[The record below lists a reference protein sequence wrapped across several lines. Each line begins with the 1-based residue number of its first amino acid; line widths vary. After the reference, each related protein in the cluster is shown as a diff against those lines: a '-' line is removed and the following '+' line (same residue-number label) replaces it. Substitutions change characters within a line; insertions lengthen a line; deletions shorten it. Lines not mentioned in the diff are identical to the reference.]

1 MSSVLRHIKA
11 IKLSAYESSIV
22 ATAIRMRNEEIAALR
37 KWVAELL
44 IVIIVTNY
52 VSNFMGLITVT
63 TFTLVSLYAHSGDGV
78 STATIFTVI
87 STISLLA
94 DPLRSLGQQIG
105 NIVSA
110 AASWKR
116 IEEFMLSHEQ
126 RSTDPDS
133 NEVVGVVLEEDIT
146 LACQP
151 STRPSEIRF
160 TDAAFGIEG
169 KITLLRGINVDLVKP
184 RLWMVVG
191 RVGSVGRFIDG
202 RCTR

>member
-22 ATAIRMRNEEIAALR
+22 STAIKMRDEEITALR
-37 KWVAELL
+37 KWVRELL
-44 IVIIVTNY
+44 VVSIVTNY
-52 VSNFMGLITVT
+52 VSNFMGLLTVT
-63 TFTLVSLYAHSGDGV
+63 TFTLVSLYAHAGEGV
-78 STATIFTVI
+78 STSTIFTVI

-116 IEEFMLSHEQ
+116 IEEFLLSDEQ
-126 RSTDPDS
+126 RVSEPDPSSSREDGLDDAPGAALVDRASTTP
-133 NEVVGVVLEEDIT
+133 G
-146 LACQP
+146 
-151 STRPSEIRF
+151 IRF

-169 KITLLRGINVDLVKP
+169 KITLVHNVNIVLVRPK
-184 RLWMVVG
+184 LWMVVG
-191 RVGSVGRFIDG
+191 RVGSVSGF
-202 RCTR
+202 